1 MAFVNCS
8 SDFDNLLR
16 FSYDKMLQ
24 TSDFFQET
32 VTFMGKKLLL
42 KCNNFEAKTHFTQNA
57 AVAAADEIKAQVISF
72 LLQLAE
78 ECSVNN
84 LDVINNTLQLTTT
97 PTPPRH
103 INLRGRLMSFYP
115 CTRQLFIAGN
125 CNCTKL
131 QPARNHIKIMYYN
144 YKE

>member
-1 MAFVNCS
+1 MAII
-8 SDFDNLLR
+8 SDFLITKCFKLPISVRKHR
-16 FSYDKMLQ
+16 FLCWK
-24 TSDFFQET
+24 TSI
-32 VTFMGKKLLL
+32 L
-42 KCNNFEAKTHFTQNA
+42 KCNKFEAKTHFTQNA